1 MSAGG
6 PLVSVVI
13 PTHDRA
19 YCLADAVDSVLGQ
32 THRHVEVI
40 VVDDGSTDRT
50 PELMEERY
58 GGDGR
63 VRYVRQRNQ
72 GTNIARNHGLSLA
85 RGELVALLDSDDTFL
100 PHKLEI
106 QIACLNAFP
115 EAGMIWTDMDA
126 VDAEGRVAPR
136 YLRRMYS
143 NYERFSTDEIFSTS
157 RPLAEVVPHLPEI
170 VGEARLHFGDIFSPM
185 VMGNLVHTSTCVLRR
200 ERLARVRGF
209 DESLTR
215 SGVDFDFHLR
225 TCREGPVAYADIPT
239 IRYRIGLGDQMT
251 HRSRRVKM
259 AENFLRTIQPVI
271 ARDRARLTLTQRQL
285 DEVLGEAEAFLGEA
299 HLDMGDHQAAR
310 PHLLRSL
317 RHAPLQ
323 PRVARM
329 LLLSLLP
336 PSSKPPL
343 RRAYHLALGRLAP
356 GGAGMNTPVRS
367 R

>member
-1 MSAGG
+1 MQNGGAVG

-13 PTHDRA
+13 PTYNRA
-19 YCLADAVDSVLGQ
+19 YCLAGAVDSALGQ

-40 VVDDGSTDRT
+40 VVDDGSTDGT

-63 VRYVRQRNQ
+63 VRYVRQPNQ
-72 GTNIARNHGLSLA
+72 GTNIARNHGLALA

-106 QIACLNAFP
+106 QIACLRAFP
-115 EAGMIWTDMDA
+115 DAGMIWTDMDA
-126 VDAEGRVAPR
+126 LDAEGRIVPR

-143 NYERFSTDEIFSTS
+143 NYQRFSTEQIFATS

-170 VGEARLHFGDIFSPM
+170 AGDARIHFGDIFSPM
-185 VMGNLVHTSTCVLRR
+185 VMGNLVHTSTSLIRR
-200 ERLARVRGF
+200 ERLAKVRGF
-209 DESLTR
+209 DEKLVR

-239 IRYRIGLGDQMT
+239 IHYRIGLADQMT
-251 HRSRRVKM
+251 HPSRRVKM
-259 AENFLRTIQPVI
+259 AENFLRTISPVLL
-271 ARDRARLTLTQRQL
+271 RDRARLTLTQRQIEEL
-285 DEVLGEAEAFLGEA
+285 LGEAEAFLGEA
-299 HLDMGDHQAAR
+299 YLDADQHATAR
-310 PHLLRSL
+310 THLLGSL
-317 RHAPLQ
+317 RHLPLQ
-323 PRVARM
+323 PRVASL

-343 RRAYHLALGRLAP
+343 RRVYRMARGLSHDGAP
-356 GGAGMNTPVRS
+356 
-367 R
+367 